1 MHDRW
6 FSTIKLPL
14 SIQQFQQ
21 LPQNPAYKY
30 EYINEI
36 AWISPRPKFYSARL
50 ALRPRPEAAP
60 ATVDAQET
68 IGFRPFE
75 EEDWARLPHLFAGA
89 FSRVQPYA
97 SLSDRRRL
105 VSARACLNFTREGG
119 DGPIVAPACH
129 VAFGKE
135 RDHCLGAMFVTL
147 IPLIDLDEFWSMRWK
162 TPPPPDCIERG
173 LGRPHL
179 TWIFVGPLHA
189 GHGIGS
195 ALLAHA
201 TRSLLDLGYTELI
214 SSFLLGNTSSM
225 LWHWRN
231 GFELLPYVGSVRAM
245 RARWKKAEPP
255 TGTTDSNLD
264 QTAKRA
270 ASDPEGL
277 VQQ

>member
-1 MHDRW
+1 MLDRW
-6 FSTIKLPL
+6 FSIIKLPVSL
-14 SIQQFQQ
+14 KQFHQ

-30 EYINEI
+30 EYINKT

-50 ALRPRPEAAP
+50 ALNPHCEPAPE
-60 ATVDAQET
+60 TVDAQEA
-68 IGFRPFE
+68 IGFRRFE
-75 EEDWARLPHLFAGA
+75 DADWARLTHLFAGA

-105 VSARACLNFTREGG
+105 ESARACLKFTREGG
-119 DGPIVAPACH
+119 DGPMIGPACH
-129 VAFGKE
+129 VAYSKDHE
-135 RDHCLGAMFVTL
+135 RCLGAIFVTL
-147 IPLIDLDEFWSMRWK
+147 IPMIDLGEFWSMRWK
-162 TPPPPDCIERG
+162 SPPPPDCIERG

-179 TWIFVGPLHA
+179 TWIFVAPLHA

-231 GFELLPYVGSVRAM
+231 GFDLLPYVGSVRAM
-245 RARWKKAEPP
+245 RARWKKVEPQAEA
-255 TGTTDSNLD
+255 TD
-264 QTAKRA
+264 
-270 ASDPEGL
+270 
-277 VQQ
+277 

>member
-1 MHDRW
+1 MLERW

-14 SIQQFQQ
+14 SLKQFHQ

-30 EYINEI
+30 EYINKL
-36 AWISPRPKFYSARL
+36 AWLSPRPKCYSARL
-50 ALRPRPEAAP
+50 ALRPQSEVAPE
-60 ATVDAQET
+60 TVDADEA
-68 IGFRPFE
+68 IGFRRLE
-75 EEDWARLPHLFAGA
+75 EADWACLTSLFAGA
-89 FSRVQPYA
+89 FSRVQPFA

-105 VSARACLNFTREGG
+105 ESARACLDFTREGG
-119 DGPIVAPACH
+119 DGPLIAPACH
-129 VAFGKE
+129 VAFGSE
-135 RDHCLGAMFVTL
+135 HENCLGAIFVTL
-147 IPLIDLDEFWSMRWK
+147 IPMIDLDDFWTMRWQS
-162 TPPPPDCIERG
+162 PPPPDSVERG

-201 TRSLLDLGYTELI
+201 TTSLLDLGYTELI

-231 GFELLPYVGSVRAM
+231 GFDLLPYVGSMRAM

-255 TGTTDSNLD
+255 AGTSL
-264 QTAKRA
+264 
-270 ASDPEGL
+270 
-277 VQQ
+277 

>member
-1 MHDRW
+1 MLDRW
-6 FSTIKLPL
+6 FSMIKLPL
-14 SIQQFQQ
+14 SLKQFHQ

-30 EYINEI
+30 EYINKV
-36 AWISPRPKFYSARL
+36 AWLSPRPKFYSARL
-50 ALRPRPEAAP
+50 VLRPQFAAAP
-60 ATVDAQET
+60 QTVDAQEV
-68 IGFRPFE
+68 IGFRHFE
-75 EEDWARLPHLFAGA
+75 KEDWSRLTHLFAGA

-105 VSARACLNFTREGG
+105 ESARACLKFTREGG
-119 DGPIVAPACH
+119 DGPIISPACH
-129 VAFGKE
+129 VAFSTEHKG
-135 RDHCLGAMFVTL
+135 CLGAIFVTL
-147 IPLIDLDEFWSMRWK
+147 IPMIDLDEFWSMRWK

-201 TRSLLDLGYTELI
+201 TRGLLDLGYTELI

-231 GFELLPYVGSVRAM
+231 GFELLPYVGSPRAM
-245 RARWKKAEPP
+245 RARWKKAKPP
-255 TGTTDSNLD
+255 AGSLD
-264 QTAKRA
+264 
-270 ASDPEGL
+270 
-277 VQQ
+277 

>member
-1 MHDRW
+1 MLDRW

-14 SIQQFQQ
+14 SLKQFHQ

-30 EYINEI
+30 EYINKL
-36 AWISPRPKFYSARL
+36 AWLSPRPKCYSARL
-50 ALRPRPEAAP
+50 ALRPQSEVAPE
-60 ATVDAQET
+60 TVDADEA
-68 IGFRPFE
+68 IGIRRLE
-75 EEDWARLPHLFAGA
+75 EEDWASLTRLFAGA

-105 VSARACLNFTREGG
+105 ESARECLDFTREGG
-119 DGPIVAPACH
+119 DGPIIAPACH
-129 VAFGKE
+129 VAKSNE
-135 RDHCLGAMFVTL
+135 DNRCLGAIFVTL
-147 IPLIDLDEFWSMRWK
+147 IPLIDLDEFWSMRWPS
-162 TPPPPDCIERG
+162 PPPPDSIERG

-201 TRSLLDLGYTELI
+201 SQSLLDLGYTELI

-231 GFELLPYVGSVRAM
+231 GFELLPYVGSIRAT
-245 RARWKKAEPP
+245 RARWKKARPP
-255 TGTTDSNLD
+255 AGS
-264 QTAKRA
+264 
-270 ASDPEGL
+270 SS
-277 VQQ
+277 